1 MNDLS
6 GTVGWA
12 HRHVGTLDYPRAFFV
27 ATSDNSPTLSATD
40 ELPGFAGQ
48 SPTGTWNSYAY
59 GVNSCGRVVGR
70 AQNASGQYRAF
81 VFFPKTM
88 TLTDLTSLA
97 PSGWLLESAVGISDN
112 SHIVGS
118 GWYNGEFRQ
127 WIMFRQSLE

>member
-1 MNDLS
+1 
-6 GTVGWA
+6 
-12 HRHVGTLDYPRAFFV
+12 
-27 ATSDNSPTLSATD
+27 
-40 ELPGFAGQ
+40 
-48 SPTGTWNSYAY
+48 
-59 GVNSCGRVVGR
+59 
-70 AQNASGQYRAF
+70 
-81 VFFPKTM
+81 M